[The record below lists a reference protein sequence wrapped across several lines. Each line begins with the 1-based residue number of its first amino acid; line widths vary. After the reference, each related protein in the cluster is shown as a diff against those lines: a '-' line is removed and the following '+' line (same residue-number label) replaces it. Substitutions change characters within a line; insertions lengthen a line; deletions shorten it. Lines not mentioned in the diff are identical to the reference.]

1 VIKRRGRA
9 LIESKGAGPLHPF
22 TYVAARSVDEV
33 TQVLS
38 KHGARARCLA
48 GGTDLLVQV
57 RGGRFDLDAVVD
69 IKTVPQANVVALN
82 GSLKLGSAVP
92 CFRVYEDKKITAA
105 FPGIIDGASI
115 IGGIQIQSR
124 AGMGGNLCNS
134 SPSADTIPGLIVH
147 STEAVI
153 AGPKG
158 TRTVPVEQFCTGPGR
173 NVLQRG
179 EFLLELRI
187 PNPGKG
193 FGAAYERFTPRNEMD
208 IAIAGVGS
216 SLSLDSRS
224 GKVKSACVA
233 LAAVGP
239 IPIVATKA
247 AEYLVGKE
255 PTEANIARAAELAR
269 DAAKPITD
277 MRGTI
282 EQRKHLVGVLTR
294 RTLNKALERAKEA
307 R

>member
-1 VIKRRGRA
+1 M
-9 LIESKGAGPLHPF
+9 HPF
-22 TYVAARSVDEV
+22 SYVAAKSVDEV
-33 TQVLS
+33 VGVLS

-69 IKTVPQANVVALN
+69 IKTVPAANVVSLN
-82 GSLKLGSAVP
+82 GSLRLGSAVP
-92 CFRVYEDKKITAA
+92 CFRVYEDKKVAAA
-105 FPGIIDGASI
+105 FPGIIDGTSI
-115 IGGIQIQSR
+115 VGGIQIQSR

-134 SPSADTIPGLIVH
+134 SPSADTVPGLIVH

-158 TRTVPVEQFCTGPGR
+158 TRSVPVDQFCTAPGR

-187 PNPGKG
+187 PKPGRG

-208 IAIAGVGS
+208 IAIAGVAS
-216 SLSLDSRS
+216 SLTLDLD
-224 GKVKSACVA
+224 GNVSAARIA

-239 IPIVATKA
+239 TPIVATKA
-247 AEYLVGKE
+247 AESLVGKA
-255 PTEANIARAAELAR
+255 PTEANIEKAAELAR

-277 MRGTI
+277 MRGTVD
-282 EQRKHLVGVLTR
+282 QRKHLVGVLTR

>member
-1 VIKRRGRA
+1 M
-9 LIESKGAGPLHPF
+9 HPF
-22 TYVAARSVDEV
+22 TYVAAKSVDEV
-33 TQVLS
+33 TQVLN

-57 RGGRFDLDAVVD
+57 RGGRFELDAVVD
-69 IKTVPQANVVALN
+69 VKTVPEANVVALDGN
-82 GSLKLGSAVP
+82 LRLGAAVP
-92 CFRVYEDKKITAA
+92 CFRVYEDKKIAAA

-115 IGGIQIQSR
+115 VGGIQIQSR

-134 SPSADTIPGLIVH
+134 SPSGDTIPGLIVH
-147 STEAVI
+147 STQAVI
-153 AGPKG
+153 TGPKG
-158 TRTVPVEQFCTGPGR
+158 TRTVPVEEFCTGPGR

-187 PNPGKG
+187 PRGGKG

-208 IAIAGVGS
+208 IAIAGVAS
-216 SLSLDSRS
+216 ALSLDSG
-224 GKVKSACVA
+224 GKVKSARIA

-239 IPIVATKA
+239 TPIVATKA
-247 AEYLVGKE
+247 AESLIGKA
-255 PTEANIARAAELAR
+255 PTEANIAKAAELAR
-269 DAAKPITD
+269 DAARPITD

-294 RTLNKALERAKEA
+294 RTLTKALERAKEA